1 MKLPMIMVAPNGAR
15 RGKADHPALPVTI
28 SETVE
33 TAKACF
39 DAGARGIHAHV
50 RDENGAHVL
59 DAGLYV
65 ELIAQMENHV
75 PDMAVQITT
84 ESVGLYAPASQRQL
98 VRDVMPNAVS
108 IALREM
114 LPDDDELDAMR
125 TFYHWADEAE
135 IAVQHILYTPKDVAD
150 LLEYVRRGIVPNN
163 DLQLLFVLGRYAK
176 DQQSQVKD
184 MDPFLDVLTTR
195 GKSPEKIQWALCAF
209 GRNETDCLAA
219 AVKRGGKAR
228 IGFENSL
235 WNRDGSLAA
244 DNAERVREL
253 SAAIGG

>member
-114 LPDDDELDAMR
+114 LPDDDELDAVR